1 MRAEA
6 GEGLVFWGAV
16 AAWSPRMEL
25 ILASGSPRRRE
36 LLADA
41 GYAFRVVSP
50 EVEELAPG
58 AHPFRK
64 LCTVNAT
71 MKAREVQE
79 MHPESVVLAAD
90 TMVGLDGE
98 VLGKPLDLAE
108 AARMLEM
115 LSGRVHEVC
124 TGVCVRS
131 GDEEEAFFEV
141 TWVRFLPFGP
151 EVIAEYLG
159 KVEVLDKAG
168 AYAIQD
174 CGDLLVDRIEGEYE
188 NVVGLPVARVMMELE
203 RFGLRRSG

>member
-1 MRAEA
+1 MVP
-6 GEGLVFWGAV
+6 G
-16 AAWSPRMEL
+16 MDL

-36 LLADA
+36 LLASA
-41 GYAFRVVSP
+41 GYEFRIVSP

-58 AHPFRK
+58 THPFRK
-64 LCTVNAT
+64 LCAVNAT
-71 MKAREVQE
+71 LKAREVQAL
-79 MHPESVVLAAD
+79 HPEAVVLAAD

-98 VLGKPLDLAE
+98 VLGKPVNLAE
-108 AARMLEM
+108 AREMLEM

-141 TWVRFLPFGP
+141 TWVRFHAYGP
-151 EVIAEYLG
+151 EVVAEYLG

-174 CGDLLVDRIEGEYE
+174 CGELLVDRFEGEYE
-188 NVVGLPVARVMMELE
+188 NVVGLPVRRVVEELE
-203 RFGLRRSG
+203 RFGLRRGVGMG